1 MKRTALYE
9 QHIAMGAK
17 MVPFAGWEMPVRYG
31 STLGDEHFAVRKS
44 VGVFD
49 VSHMGEFIISGPKA
63 LELVSYVSSN
73 DPSTLEIGDAQYTCI
88 PNDENG
94 IIDDM
99 IIYRTEVEEYML
111 AVNASNIDKDWDW
124 ITRHNTMG
132 ASMKNISDE
141 IALLAVQ
148 GPKAV
153 ALLSHITAV
162 DLEAIDFYH
171 FTKGSIAGVE
181 NVIISAT
188 GYTGSGGF
196 ELYVPAESAAK
207 VWEAIFNIDSD
218 IDVAP
223 AGLGAR
229 DTLRLEMGYC
239 LYGNDIDDTT
249 SALEAGLGW
258 VTKWNHEFIQKEK
271 LQLQKETGIT
281 RRLVSLKMQDKGIP
295 RQGYEI
301 LNIDGEIIG
310 KITSGT
316 ISPMLEI
323 GIGMGYV
330 EVPYHKKGTEVLI
343 QIRKKQ
349 LLATITKTPF
359 VNLK

>member
-1 MKRTALYE
+1 MKRTPLYE

-31 STLGDEHFAVRKS
+31 STLGDEHFAVRES

-63 LELVSYVSSN
+63 LDLVSYVSSN
-73 DPSTLEIGDAQYTCI
+73 DPSTLKIGDAQYSCL
-88 PNDENG
+88 PNQDSG
-94 IIDDM
+94 IVDDM
-99 IIYRTEVEEYML
+99 IIYRTDEEEYML
-111 AVNASNIDKDWDW
+111 VVNASNIEKDWNW
-124 ITRHNTMG
+124 IASHNSMG
-132 ASMKNISDE
+132 ADMRDISDD

-148 GPKAV
+148 GPKATD
-153 ALLSHITAV
+153 LLKHLTDVNLNEI
-162 DLEAIDFYH
+162 EFYH
-171 FTKGSIAGVE
+171 FTKGRLAGIDDI
-181 NVIISAT
+181 IISAT

-196 ELYVPAESAAK
+196 ELYVPASDASM
-207 VWEAIFNIDSD
+207 VWDAIFSIDSE
-218 IDVAP
+218 IKVAP

-258 VTKWNHEFIQKEK
+258 ITKWNHDFVQKER
-271 LQLQKETGIT
+271 LQSQKENGIT
-281 RRLVSLKMQDKGIP
+281 RKLIGLKMIDKGIP

-301 LNIDGEIIG
+301 LNTDGIVIG

-316 ISPMLEI
+316 ISPMLDQ

-330 EVPYHKKGTEVLI
+330 EVPYHKTGTEILI

-349 LLATITKTPF
+349 LPAVVSRAPF
-359 VNLK
+359 IKI

>member
-1 MKRTALYE
+1 MKKTPLYD

-31 STLGDEHFAVRKS
+31 STLGDEHFAVRES

-63 LELVSYVSSN
+63 LELVSFVSSN
-73 DPSTLEIGDAQYTCI
+73 DPSTLAIGDAQYSCL
-88 PNDENG
+88 PNAESG
-94 IIDDM
+94 IVDDM
-99 IIYRTEVEEYML
+99 IIYHTGEDEYML
-111 AVNASNIDKDWDW
+111 VVNASNIEKDWNW
-124 ITRHNTMG
+124 IESHNTMG
-132 ASMKNISDE
+132 ADMRNISDD

-148 GPKAV
+148 GPKAA
-153 ALLSHITAV
+153 ALLQQITDV
-162 DLEAIDFYH
+162 NLSEIEFYH
-171 FTKGSIAGVE
+171 FTKGSIAGID

-196 ELYVPAESAAK
+196 ELYVPASEAGK
-207 VWEAIFNIDSD
+207 VWEAIFGIDSD
-218 IDVAP
+218 IKVIP

-258 VTKWNHEFIQKEK
+258 ITKWDHNFVQKQQLKDQKEA
-271 LQLQKETGIT
+271 GIT
-281 RRLVSLKMQDKGIP
+281 RRLVGLKMVNKGIP
-295 RQGYEI
+295 RQGYDI
-301 LNIDGEIIG
+301 LNTYGVIVG

-316 ISPMLEI
+316 ISPMLEQ
-323 GIGMGYV
+323 GIGLGYIQT
-330 EVPYHKKGTEVLI
+330 PYHKSGTEVMI

-349 LLATITKTPF
+349 LPAIITRAPF
-359 VNLK
+359 VKI

>member
-1 MKRTALYE
+1 MKKTALYE

-31 STLGDEHFAVRKS
+31 STLGDEHFAVRNS

-63 LELVSYVSSN
+63 LELLSFVSSN
-73 DPSTLEIGDAQYTCI
+73 DPSTLEIGDAQYSCL
-88 PNDENG
+88 PNDSTG
-94 IIDDM
+94 IVDDM
-99 IIYRTEVEEYML
+99 IIYRTDLEEYML
-111 AVNASNIDKDWDW
+111 VVNASNIDKDWDW
-124 ITRHNTMG
+124 IASHNTMK
-132 ASMKNISDE
+132 ANMSNISDE
-141 IALLAVQ
+141 IALIAVQ
-148 GPKAV
+148 GPNAA
-153 ALLSHITAV
+153 ALLSYITDV
-162 DLEAIDFYH
+162 DLEAIAFYH
-171 FTKGSIAGVE
+171 FTKGSIASIDD
-181 NVIISAT
+181 VIISST

-196 ELYVPAESAAK
+196 ELYVPTGSASK
-207 VWEAIFNIDSD
+207 IWEAIFNIDSD

-239 LYGNDIDDTT
+239 LYGNDIDNTT

-258 VTKWNHEFIQKEK
+258 ITKWNHEFIQKEK
-271 LQLQKETGIT
+271 LQTQKETGLT
-281 RRLVSLKMQDKGIP
+281 RRLVALKMQDKGIP
-295 RQGYEI
+295 RQGYDV
-301 LNIDGEIIG
+301 LNSDGKIIG

-316 ISPMLEI
+316 ISPMLDI

-349 LLATITKTPF
+349 LPATITKAPF